1 LSLINKE
8 LDDIKAEEYLEKA
21 RTMFE
26 EMGLQWDM
34 DELEKFK
41 LQMGTCSYCFVLPFI
56 VSFFQ

>member
-8 LDDIKAEEYLEKA
+8 LDDIKAEEYPEKA

-26 EMGLQWDM
+26 EVGLQWNL

-41 LQMGTCSYCFVLPFI
+41 LQMGT
-56 VSFFQ
+56 

>member
-26 EMGLQWDM
+26 EMGLQRDM

-41 LQMGTCSYCFVLPFI
+41 LQMGT
-56 VSFFQ
+56 